1 MTLEVPMGIVRT
13 VERVMASRTRMLPCS
28 SGGQDWPVRMY
39 LLLGEYI
46 IFVSAWLLS
55 ISFSSTSG
63 ALNLLTSH
71 TTC

>member
-46 IFVSAWLLS
+46 IFVSA
-55 ISFSSTSG
+55 
-63 ALNLLTSH
+63 
-71 TTC
+71 